1 MLCVGG
7 LCVCAE
13 VSWGSGV
20 QARVDA
26 QGFAAVC
33 IDRACEH
40 PYVCGCQR
48 GDEGN
53 GVQAV
58 DRCVEGGVGWGWQRN
73 LGHSVLS
80 LGESGPLGL
89 RGWLPS
95 SLP

>member
-58 DRCVEGGVGWGWQRN
+58 DRCVEGGVGWGVAEELR
-73 LGHSVLS
+73 S
-80 LGESGPLGL
+80 LCPFTGRVRASGPEGL
-89 RGWLPS
+89 AS
-95 SLP
+95 